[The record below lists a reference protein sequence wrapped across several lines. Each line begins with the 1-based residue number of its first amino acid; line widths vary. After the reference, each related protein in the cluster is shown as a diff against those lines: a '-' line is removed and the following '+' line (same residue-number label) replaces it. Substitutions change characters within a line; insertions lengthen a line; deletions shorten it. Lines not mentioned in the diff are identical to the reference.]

1 MINLKAVAKDGPK
14 GILVGKK
21 PPKMKNLPYFSSLG
35 RVAIIIS
42 ITLAIH
48 QSRADLIYYM
58 PFDDGSNASLANL
71 WKCRRQR
78 LCLRRHAE
86 HLHLDTDRA
95 GQRVLG
101 NDERRSQA
109 LATFRTSAFRL
120 STTGQQMTFSTWTY
134 IDSSTYNWIDFFGN
148 ASSATGDASSGGWYL
163 SIVGNAGTTRI
174 EWPGMGNTRTTSSV
188 PLGGWYNLVLSY
200 TVDGKFNF
208 YLNGTNMGHEN
219 SFDYGVP
226 AMSNASPLVLSAGV
240 DTASYD
246 DLAMWNTA
254 LSEAKIRALSSA
266 PAALAIYDAYNAGTM
281 NTLYSLYD
289 TGSGSA
295 TIDSLTWTNVSG
307 FDTTGHSAGDTWVD
321 GTSAYIWLGGDANA
335 ATGLISTVPEP
346 SVLALSFWAQPSSSF
361 VFGKNSFL
369 RQYWNPIKY
378 GSPEHSLHI
387 DQPGFLLCWRRLW
400 RFQPSYRSRLALHRS
415 LGNPPDTRQISQKHT
430 GRYGEKINLPCI
442 VTAPASRS
450 SAFAGTRG
458 NSIKNSIAGS
468 NRSHGLASRMHLRCC
483 NTSPIGLERC

>member
-58 PFDDGSNASLANL
+58 PFDDGSNASLANYGS
-71 WKCRRQR
+71 
-78 LCLRRHAE
+78 
-86 HLHLDTDRA
+86 A
-95 GQRVLG
+95 GGSASVYAGTPSTSTSTPTGLG
-101 NDERRSQA
+101 SVYSETMSA
-109 LATFRTSAFRL
+109 GAKLSLPSSTSAFRL
-120 STTGQQMTFSTWTY
+120 STTGQQMTFSTWAY

-163 SIVGNAGTTRI
+163 SIVGSAGTTRI

-208 YLNGTNMGHEN
+208 YLNGANMGHEN

-266 PAALAIYDAYNAGTM
+266 PTALAVYDAYNAGTM

-295 TIDSLTWTNVSG
+295 TIDSLTWSNVSG
-307 FDTTGHSAGDTWVD
+307 FDTTGHSAGDTWVA

-346 SVLALSFWAQPSSSF
+346 SVLALELLGAAF
-361 VFGKNSFL
+361 VFVRL
-369 RQYWNPIKY
+369 RKK
-378 GSPEHSLHI
+378 H
-387 DQPGFLLCWRRLW
+387 LLK
-400 RFQPSYRSRLALHRS
+400 A
-415 LGNPPDTRQISQKHT
+415 I
-430 GRYGEKINLPCI
+430 
-442 VTAPASRS
+442 
-450 SAFAGTRG
+450 
-458 NSIKNSIAGS
+458 
-468 NRSHGLASRMHLRCC
+468 
-483 NTSPIGLERC
+483 LEPR